1 MRPSFCGAVHPV
13 AAQVA
18 ALLVALGSA
27 LSASAQDQ
35 NDNVTPAG
43 QLLTPTA
50 APGSAFEYFNPE
62 LSKYPDFRPS
72 GGAATVLSPDKKT
85 MVIVISGYNLWYDPT
100 GKQDP
105 AASTE
110 YIFVYDVSSGKPVKK
125 QVIQIPNTFVG
136 AAFDPSGNTLYVGG
150 GKDDDVHIF
159 TRSDDGTWSDTGTPV
174 SLGHKGINGVTPSDA
189 PPETAG
195 LAVTPDGSRLVVCN
209 LENDSVSIVDPHAGT
224 VVGEVDLRP
233 GKINPAQ
240 QGVPGGEYPY
250 GVVIKGN
257 DLAYVSSLRD
267 REIVAV
273 SLGTLGEQP
282 AVVARI
288 NVKGSPN
295 SLLLNRN
302 QTRLFVTADMEDV
315 VNVIDANTN
324 SLLHTI
330 RTTGPDYAVGN
341 FQPYRGSI
349 PNNLALSPDEK
360 TLYVTNAGNN
370 SLAVIDLSARRVT
383 GLIPTSFWPTAVAT
397 SQDGNFLFVTNWKSP
412 AGPNPEHFTNP
423 INSNAANQYV
433 LQLDKA
439 GLLTIPLVTDPGT
452 LDQLTRTVAAN
463 NGYSVQPDA
472 NDQTMMAGLRNR
484 IKHVIYIVKEN
495 RTYDQLLGDLPEGN
509 GDPFIT
515 QFGYDVTPNFHRLV
529 TDFVLLDNF
538 YTPGDVS
545 GNGWPWST
553 AGRETDYG
561 VKSITENYAGRGF
574 SYDTE
579 GTNRDVNVGYARLD
593 RRLQAAPYLTNDP
606 DILPGAVDVAA
617 PDGPEGQKGKGYLWD
632 AALRAG
638 LAIRDYGF
646 FCDLVRYGTTSGNT
660 DISAYQIPLE
670 RNPASVN
677 LQVAFPTKPALIRNF
692 DPYFRSF
699 DTAFPDFYREAEWE
713 REFAAFDQNGNL
725 PQLSF
730 VRLMEDHMG
739 NFNRA
744 LDMVNTP
751 EKQQADNDYA
761 VARLVDRVAHSSY
774 KNDTLIFICEDDSQD
789 GPDHVDAHRSTAYVV
804 GPYVKHNALVSDRY
818 STVNL
823 IRTIEDVL
831 GLEHLNLYT
840 ATARPM
846 TSCFDLN
853 QQDWDF
859 VAQPSAYLVF
869 GTTLPVPQNP
879 PVSVSGGISTHDAAY
894 WAEKTKD
901 FDFSREDNLFDPQ
914 LFNRIIWAG
923 LKGTAPYP
931 AARTGLDLRRNRE
944 KLLEQAAILFDLET
958 HLPGLATQTQQSR
971 R

>member
-1 MRPSFCGAVHPV
+1 MKMRPSLFSAAYRF

-18 ALLVALGSA
+18 AFLVALGSA
-27 LSASAQDQ
+27 LTTASAQDQ
-35 NDNVTPAG
+35 DQNGVTPAG

-50 APGSAFEYFNPE
+50 APGSTFEYFNPE
-62 LSKYPDFRPS
+62 LSKYPNFRPS

-85 MVIVISGYNLWYDPT
+85 LVIVLSGYNLWNDPT

-105 AASTE
+105 TASTE
-110 YIFVYDVSSGKPVKK
+110 YLFVYDISSGKPVKK
-125 QVIQIPNTFVG
+125 QVLQIPNTFVG
-136 AAFDPSGNTLYVGG
+136 AAFDSSGNALYVGG
-150 GKDDDVHIF
+150 GKDDNVHVF
-159 TRSDDGTWSDTGTPV
+159 TRSNDNTWSEAGTPI
-174 SLGHKGINGVTPSDA
+174 SLGHKGTNGVTPSNV

-195 LAVTPDGSRLVVCN
+195 LAVTPDGSRLVVVN
-209 LENDSVSIVDPHAGT
+209 LENDSVSIVDPHAGS
-224 VVGEVDLRP
+224 VVSEVDLRP

-288 NVKGSPN
+288 KVKGSPN
-295 SLLLNRN
+295 SMLLNQK
-302 QTRLFVTADMEDV
+302 QTRLYVTADMEDV
-315 VNVIDANTN
+315 VNVINTTNN
-324 SLLHTI
+324 SLVHTI
-330 RTTGPDYAVGN
+330 RTTGPTSVVGDLR
-341 FQPYRGSI
+341 PYRGSI

-360 TLYVTNAGNN
+360 MLYVTQAGSN
-370 SLAVIDLSARRVT
+370 SLAVIDLSARAVV

-397 SQDGNFLFVTNWKSP
+397 SQNGQFLFVTNWKSP
-412 AGPNPEHFTNP
+412 TGPNPENFTNP
-423 INSNAANQYV
+423 LDSSAANQYV
-433 LQLDKA
+433 LQLQKA
-439 GLLTIPLVTDPGT
+439 GLLTIPLVTDPGL

-472 NDQTMMAGLRNR
+472 NDQAVMAELRNR

-553 AGRETDYG
+553 AARETDYG
-561 VKSITENYAGRGF
+561 VKSISENYAGRGF

-579 GTNRDVNVGYARLD
+579 GTNRNVNVGYATLE
-593 RRLQAAPYLTNDP
+593 RRLEVAPYLTKGP
-606 DILPGAVDVAA
+606 DILPGAIDVAA
-617 PDGPEGQKGKGYLWD
+617 PDGPGGQLGKGYLWD
-632 AALRAG
+632 AAVRKG
-638 LAIRDYGF
+638 LSIRDYGF
-646 FCDLVRYGTTSGNT
+646 FCDLSRYS
-660 DISAYQIPLE
+660 SATGPYQIPLE
-670 RNPASVN
+670 RDPASKN

-692 DPYFRSF
+692 DPYFRGF

-713 REFAAFDQNGNL
+713 REFAAFDQNGDL

-739 NFNRA
+739 SFSTA
-744 LDMVNTP
+744 LDQVNTP
-751 EKQQADNDYA
+751 EKQQSDNDYA
-761 VARLVDRVAHSSY
+761 VARLIDRVAHSSY
-774 KNDTLIFICEDDSQD
+774 KNGTLIFICEDDSQD

-818 STVNL
+818 STVNM

-859 VAQPSAYLVF
+859 AAEPSPYLVF
-869 GTTLPVPQNP
+869 GTTLPVPRDF
-879 PVSVSGGISTHDAAY
+879 SGSLSGGMTTHDAAY
-894 WAEKTKD
+894 WAEKTKG
-901 FDFSREDNLFDPQ
+901 FDFSREDNLFDPL
-914 LFNRIIWAG
+914 LFNRIIWEG
-923 LKGTAPYP
+923 LEGIAPYP
-931 AARTGLDLRRNRE
+931 TVRTGLDLRQNRE
-944 KLLEQAAILFDLET
+944 KLLERARILHDLEA
-958 HLPGLATQTQQSR
+958 HLPVLAAQAH
-971 R
+971 